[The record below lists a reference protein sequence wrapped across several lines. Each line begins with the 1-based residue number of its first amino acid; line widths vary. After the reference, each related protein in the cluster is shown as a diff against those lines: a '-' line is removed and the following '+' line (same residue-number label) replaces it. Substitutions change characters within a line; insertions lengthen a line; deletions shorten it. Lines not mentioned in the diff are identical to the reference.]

1 MGVLANRRV
10 MEVAAG
16 LAIFLA
22 IIGLIAFPNDT
33 ITAAKDGLSLCF
45 NIILPSLFP
54 FFVLSTLLVELGF
67 ARYLGRFLE
76 RIMRPLFNVNGTC
89 SLAFALGFIGG
100 YPTGA
105 KTAIAIYEKG
115 LCTRTEAERLL
126 SFCNNSGPSFILG
139 VVGAGIFSS
148 SKAGIL
154 LYLAHALASVL
165 VGITFRFYKY
175 RSSRNESKH
184 QNPQIETVNLSAA
197 FTKSV
202 VNSFSSILNI
212 CAFVIFFS
220 VTIRLLFLFKII
232 PGLASFLGTI
242 TAKVGGNAEKAEL
255 LLTGLI
261 EISSGV
267 WTLRNAAA
275 SMREQLVLAA
285 FMLGWA
291 GLSVHCQVLSFIGG
305 SGLNTRTYIGGK
317 ILHGIFAAALTYIL
331 SGLFSFDAPVA
342 SYLVEQLDGISA
354 LSFGASLT
362 LSLLVT
368 AALFLGILLFVSI
381 RILFLAQG
389 KRRISSYFTARIS
402 GSKKAVRN
410 TSEKVKSNP

>member
-10 MEVAAG
+10 LEIVAG

-22 IIGLIAFPNDT
+22 IIGLIAFPDDT
-33 ITAAKDGLSLCF
+33 MTAAKDGLALCF

-76 RIMRPLFNVNGTC
+76 KIMRPLFNVSGAC

-105 KTAIAIYEKG
+105 KTALAIYDKG

-148 SKAGIL
+148 SRAGIL
-154 LYLAHALASVL
+154 LYLAHAVASIL
-165 VGITFRFYKY
+165 VGIIFRFYGYK
-175 RSSRNESKH
+175 SSKSEPKQLKS
-184 QNPQIETVNLSAA
+184 QIETVSLTAA

-202 VNSFSSILNI
+202 VASFTSILNI
-212 CAFVIFFS
+212 CAFVIFFA
-220 VTIRLLFLFKII
+220 VTIKLLFLFNII

-242 TAKVGGNAEKAEL
+242 TAKIGGNAEKSEL

-267 WTLRNAAA
+267 WTLRSAAA

-291 GLSVHCQVLSFIGG
+291 GISVHCQVLTFLSG
-305 SGLNTRTYIGGK
+305 SGLSTRTYIGGK
-317 ILHGIFAAALTYIL
+317 ILHGIISAALTYIL
-331 SGLFSFDAPVA
+331 SGLFSFEAPVA
-342 SYLVEQLDGISA
+342 SYLVEQLDGITT

-362 LSLLVT
+362 MSLLVS
-368 AALFLGILLFVSI
+368 AALFLCM
-381 RILFLAQG
+381 ILFLLI
-389 KRRISSYFTARIS
+389 RIFILAP
-402 GSKKAVRN
+402 KNRN
-410 TSEKVKSNP
+410 NM